1 MSSVRSIEGRC
12 KSRRVGELTMNL
24 SSIVVIPHPQHVEAL
39 TVALNAID
47 GVVVAAVSPEGRI
60 VATIEAEGDG
70 ETIQT
75 YELISQ
81 LDGLLSA
88 SMVYHQKEDEPEVV
102 IPVEV

>member
-1 MSSVRSIEGRC
+1 
-12 KSRRVGELTMNL
+12 MNL
-24 SSIVVIPHPQHVEAL
+24 SSVVVIPHPQHVASL
-39 TVALNAID
+39 IGLLDAID
-47 GVVVAAVSPEGRI
+47 GVEVAAVSPEGKI
-60 VATIEAEGDG
+60 IATIETEGDA

-102 IPVEV
+102 ISVEA